1 MAHEKGP
8 FNSSEIRLN
17 FTTSKQKTATNQ
29 GTSPLSVGLKNADTQ
44 WSAQWAVLV
53 HEGDAVCVF
62 GT

>member
-17 FTTSKQKTATNQ
+17 FTTSKQKTAVKQ

-44 WSAQWAVLV
+44 WSAQSAALD
-53 HEGDAVCVF
+53 HDG
-62 GT
+62 

>member
-1 MAHEKGP
+1 MVHEKGP

-17 FTTSKQKTATNQ
+17 FTTSKRKTATNQ
-29 GTSPLSVGLKNADTQ
+29 GTSPLSVGLKNADTR

-53 HEGDAVCVF
+53 LDGEAVCVF